1 MIVQRSPAYKIDK
14 DAKLVDIELI
24 KPVQTKL
31 SQNRLQNVQ
40 KWIKKESQIQINVI
54 KIDQFY
60 YISNG
65 HHRAYSALEL
75 SIKKMYVKE
84 VKSKGKWIQRKE
96 DWCDHLSKMRV
107 VTEKEFRDYM
117 QNK

>member
-40 KWIKKESQIQINVI
+40 K
-54 KIDQFY
+54 
-60 YISNG
+60 
-65 HHRAYSALEL
+65 
-75 SIKKMYVKE
+75 
-84 VKSKGKWIQRKE
+84 
-96 DWCDHLSKMRV
+96 
-107 VTEKEFRDYM
+107 
-117 QNK
+117 